1 MGVRQGRRVWV
12 SPVSMPALAGAVSR
26 WGGML
31 PGSSASL
38 LFTGDVLAARGAA
51 GAGTLQH
58 GMGMRHLKASFLNE
72 VRGIPI
78 PMTIAEQA
86 RGHGPQCVLQEET
99 LAPFWRIGGGE
110 GRRRI
115 GANFSCFSTAWRRP
129 MGARSAAH
137 LSLAPGAVKGAIRRA
152 LRKLRAAPKEPPRG
166 R

>member
-1 MGVRQGRRVWV
+1 MGLRQGRRVWV
-12 SPVSMPALAGAVSR
+12 FTVSMPALVGAVSR

-58 GMGMRHLKASFLNE
+58 GMGRHLKASFLDE

-86 RGHGPQCVLQEET
+86 CGHGP
-99 LAPFWRIGGGE
+99 
-110 GRRRI
+110 
-115 GANFSCFSTAWRRP
+115 
-129 MGARSAAH
+129 
-137 LSLAPGAVKGAIRRA
+137 
-152 LRKLRAAPKEPPRG
+152 
-166 R
+166 